1 MVVEGAF
8 GGFVEFSGIEGFVG
22 GCGWV
27 FRRIRCWLDH

>member
-1 MVVEGAF
+1 
-8 GGFVEFSGIEGFVG
+8 VEFFGIEGFVG